1 MVQSV
6 RMTTLQLP
14 LVSTCSASSC
24 AYNRDSA
31 CHAGAITVTGDAST
45 CGTYVES
52 GTQAGQDA
60 TASVGACHR
69 SECVF
74 NAALECTAKDVAIES
89 SGDVASCRTFQA
101 A

>member
-1 MVQSV
+1 
-6 RMTTLQLP
+6 MTTLQLP
-14 LVSTCSASSC
+14 IVSTCSATSC

-45 CGTYVES
+45 CSTFIES
-52 GTQAGQDA
+52 GDKAGTDA

-74 NAALECTAKDVAIES
+74 NSALECTAKDVAIAA
-89 SGDVASCRTFQA
+89 SGDVANCKTFQA

>member
-1 MVQSV
+1 
-6 RMTTLQLP
+6 MTTMSLP
-14 LVSTCSASSC
+14 IVSTCSASSC
-24 AYNRDSA
+24 AYNRDSN

-45 CGTYVES
+45 CGTYVEA
-52 GTQAGQDA
+52 GAQAGGEA

-74 NAALECTAKDVAIES
+74 NSALECTAKDVAIDA
-89 SGDVASCRTFQA
+89 SGDVAACRTFQA